1 MNTGG
6 SPRVAVDA
14 SVGAK
19 LANLIW
25 VGVGLLAAGIVFA
38 FVAAGLIHL
47 GVRRSK
53 APAQP

>member
-1 MNTGG
+1 MNAGG
-6 SPRVAVDA
+6 SPRVSVDA

-25 VGVGLLAAGIVFA
+25 VGAALLAAGIAFA

-47 GVRRSK
+47 GVRRGQ
-53 APAQP
+53 APMAQ